1 MIDNRKFVRLP
12 DNVSV
17 RFQIITLGEVPNGHL
32 DLRGQG
38 QSENISEGGML
49 LEVNEPIPRG
59 TFLEVDLIMPG
70 VLAPVCLKGRVM
82 HVEELEPGKRFDLGV
97 QFTHFFERDRVLLEK
112 HLHELHTVA
121 FGPPPR

>member
-1 MIDNRKFVRLP
+1 MMDKRKFVRLP
-12 DNVSV
+12 DSVKV
-17 RFQIITLGEVPNGHL
+17 RFQIIALGEIPQGHL

-49 LEVNEPIPRG
+49 LEVDEPIPRG

-82 HVEELEPGKRFDLGV
+82 HVVEIEPGKRFDIGV
-97 QFTHFFERDRVLLEK
+97 KFTHYFERDRTLLEK

-121 FGPPPR
+121 FGPPAQ